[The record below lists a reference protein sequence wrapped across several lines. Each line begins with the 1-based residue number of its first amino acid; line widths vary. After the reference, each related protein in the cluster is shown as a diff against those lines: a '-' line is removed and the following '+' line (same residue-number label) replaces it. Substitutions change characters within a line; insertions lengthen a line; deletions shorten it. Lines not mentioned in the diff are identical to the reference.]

1 MTITTPKTD
10 IEKRQHKR
18 DRFKALLKPRL
29 NKLAK
34 AVKQLAN
41 LGNTSNYLYSKD
53 EGEQIARILKRMA
66 DDIDVAFND
75 TGEYPLTKI
84 TFDQTELD

>member
-84 TFDQTELD
+84 TFDKTELD